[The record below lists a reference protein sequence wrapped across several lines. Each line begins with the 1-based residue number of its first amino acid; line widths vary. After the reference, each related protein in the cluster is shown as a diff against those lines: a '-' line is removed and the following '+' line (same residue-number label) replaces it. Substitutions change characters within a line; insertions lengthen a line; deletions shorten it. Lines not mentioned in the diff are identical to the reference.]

1 MQTKT
6 VTDFM
11 IAEMRVK
18 KFFMSIALN
27 EPVMK
32 ITANLIEKISEQSG
46 FPEKIVEEILQK
58 NFPYEAI
65 GAFMTNYFEMAFSGR

>member
-1 MQTKT
+1 
-6 VTDFM
+6 M

-18 KFFMSIALN
+18 KIFMSIALN

-46 FPEKIVEEILQK
+46 LQEKIVEEILQK
-58 NFPYEAI
+58 NFPYGAI